1 MAAFQELSRSVASPR
16 SRLSC
21 PGLSAHRRL
30 RVRLPRVRL
39 VCPSLVVLF
48 ALLVRLV
55 PLNQLIRA
63 CQPVGSSRSRS
74 TALG

>member
-1 MAAFQELSRSVASPR
+1 
-16 SRLSC
+16 
-21 PGLSAHRRL
+21 
-30 RVRLPRVRL
+30 
-39 VCPSLVVLF
+39 VLF